1 MSSPTPATS
10 RSIGRYFWV
19 ACLGYAI
26 DLSSYVGL
34 VELGLHLYAAYLAS
48 FAVGTVCNVLLFR
61 RFFAPG
67 RHSLARDILLSLP
80 SNGITILMAMGIYVA
95 LMQLL
100 GVHHVL
106 AKVLSNGCSF
116 LVNYQV
122 RKIWF

>member
-1 MSSPTPATS
+1 MPSPAPATS
-10 RSIGRYFWV
+10 RSIARYFWL

-67 RHSLARDILLSLP
+67 RHSLAKDLALSMT
-80 SNGITILMAMGIYVA
+80 SNGIVVLLAMGIYIA

-100 GVHHVL
+100 GVHHVI
-106 AKVLSNGCSF
+106 AKVLSNGASF
-116 LVNYQV
+116 VANYQV
-122 RKIWF
+122 RKSYF